1 MSASNPSGPA
11 GPIAPTRTSGSASG
25 YGPLADKDPIMLVDS
40 RGRRYIKRLR
50 AGHRITIRGTVIV
63 CDDLIG
69 TDEGALTGANEKERF
84 RVLRPSYVELSTQL
98 ARPAEPIFAKDAAAI
113 LMHADIRAG
122 DTVIEVG
129 VGAGFFT
136 MALLRALG
144 PTGYLTSY
152 ELREDLAEVARG
164 NVRDWYGEAPGWHLV
179 VRDAAA
185 GFDERGVDRVTLD
198 VPEPAPVLAPAAEAL
213 RSGGSL
219 AVYLPTILQVKELHD
234 RIDAHGAF
242 TEAKTL
248 EVLERSWHI
257 EGRSVRPDHRMVA
270 HTAFLT
276 FARRIG

>member
-1 MSASNPSGPA
+1 
-11 GPIAPTRTSGSASG
+11 
-25 YGPLADKDPIMLVDS
+25 MLIDS
-40 RGRRYIKRLR
+40 RGRCYIKRLH
-50 AGHRITIRGTVIV
+50 AGHRITIRGTVIL

-69 TDEGALTGANEKERF
+69 TDEGALTGSGERERF
-84 RVLRPSYVELSTQL
+84 RVLRPTYVELSTQL

-144 PTGYLTSY
+144 PTGRLTSY
-152 ELREDLAEVARG
+152 ELREDLAQVARG
-164 NVRDWYGEAPGWHLV
+164 NVRDWYGEAPAWSLV

-185 GFDERGVDRVTLD
+185 GFDERSVDRVTLD
-198 VPEPAPVLAPAAEAL
+198 VPEPGPVLAPAAEAL

-242 TEAKTL
+242 TEARTL
-248 EVLERSWHI
+248 EVLERTWHI

-276 FARRIG
+276 FTRRIC